1 MNKKILK
8 SHLEK
13 LSKILKEEKEALI
26 KNDGTKVQEIVDKK
40 TILVEKIEEYKG
52 GISKEDKE
60 IIAIKEEIDSL
71 QELNLLLT
79 KQALNYQKS
88 LLESIAANVK
98 KVSNTYSN
106 RGEYGK
112 SESINLVNQKV

>member
-40 TILVEKIEEYKG
+40 TILVEKIEEYKD

>member
-88 LLESIAANVK
+88 LLESIASNVK